1 VAPASSL
8 AATRL
13 IANSGANWTSLY
25 HVPQNHYCQ
34 LTVCECMT
42 YILHETGL
50 AKRLLRNVPF
60 TLKQDVD
67 TQSGQLFFLFV
78 IKAFLLEALI
88 VAHLVNKFLAFHDTL
103 LCAQVLSLHPI
114 LSQLIQSAHS
124 QSARW
129 PFPLIPLS
137 RLRLRFFRYAVA
149 PCSFPVLHAH
159 LISTCVL
166 QIQPNSLSLI

>member
-1 VAPASSL
+1 MASARFL
-8 AATRL
+8 PATRL
-13 IANSGANWTSLY
+13 IVNSGANWTSLY

-42 YILHETGL
+42 YILQETGL

-78 IKAFLLEALI
+78 IKAFLLEALL
-88 VAHLVNKFLAFHDTL
+88 VAHLVNIFLAFHDTL
-103 LCAQVLSLHPI
+103 LCAQVLSLHTI
-114 LSQLIQSAHS
+114 HSQLIQSAHS

-129 PFPLIPLS
+129 PVPLIPLS
-137 RLRLRFFRYAVA
+137 RLCLRF
-149 PCSFPVLHAH
+149 SGTLLFPAAFPFCMH
-159 LISTCVL
+159 I
-166 QIQPNSLSLI
+166 